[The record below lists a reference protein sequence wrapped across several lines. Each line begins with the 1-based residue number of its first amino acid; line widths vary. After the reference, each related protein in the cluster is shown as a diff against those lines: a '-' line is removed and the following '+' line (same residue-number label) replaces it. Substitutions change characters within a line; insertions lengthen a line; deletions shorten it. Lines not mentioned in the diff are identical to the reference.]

1 MSREEQWSQKGKKA
15 YVDRKVGECFQWK
28 SHGQCSKGDSCGFSH
43 ELASGNRG
51 GGQRRKGQ
59 SSSPAPNSKAK
70 TDGEVEKPSKE
81 SGNIDE
87 SSSDKKEQHSVPI
100 QKLLKKSRL
109 VVFWHPP
116 VCQNYKSKTG
126 CTFGNKCYF
135 RDVEADKKPSKKS
148 KNGVALLKESLQLGC
163 ASQDSYPRKSILREQ
178 GKLGSNRTVKFTNDT
193 CHQIKNLER
202 KGPSRGIIQKC
213 EPLRAKIRGKIT

>member
-15 YVDRKVGECFQWK
+15 YVDGKVGECFQWK

-100 QKLLKKSRL
+100 QKLFKKKAVLWFFGILQCVKTTSLRL
-109 VVFWHPP
+109 DAHLATNAIFEMLRPIRSP
-116 VCQNYKSKTG
+116 ARSQ
-126 CTFGNKCYF
+126 
-135 RDVEADKKPSKKS
+135 RME
-148 KNGVALLKESLQLGC
+148 LL
-163 ASQDSYPRKSILREQ
+163 Y
-178 GKLGSNRTVKFTNDT
+178 
-193 CHQIKNLER
+193 
-202 KGPSRGIIQKC
+202 
-213 EPLRAKIRGKIT
+213 